1 MSSSKETAKAG
12 GIMRRF
18 VHYSTVALIAVCA
31 LASLGVWNAKAGQA
45 PDQAPVPP
53 KFRLPADEVGPVR
66 YRLDLTLVPDQDTF
80 LGAVEIDLQLAKST
94 SVLWLNSEMLTVKD
108 AALTVG
114 QEKLAAKVISE
125 PHDYV
130 GFAFDHAV
138 GPGAATLRVV
148 YQGEISRKDQQ
159 GIFQMKDGDRWYV
172 YSQFEA
178 IWARR
183 AFPCF
188 DEPSYKVPWQL
199 MLRVKKD
206 QAALSNTPALSE
218 TESGDGMKVVKFA
231 ETKPLP
237 SYLVALAVGDLEFVD
252 AGAAGKKN
260 TRVRIVVPR
269 GHGAEAKY
277 AAETTP
283 AIVSLLENYFDIPY
297 PYDKLDEVA
306 IPLYGGAMENAGM
319 VTYGSSIILAK
330 PEQDSPERQR
340 DWVWT
345 AAHELAHQWFGDL
358 VTTAWWDDI
367 WLNEGFASWTA
378 NKIVSEY
385 HPEWHAE
392 IEALNSAQGAM
403 QSDSLVSARRVRQP
417 IAANDDV
424 VNAFDSIT
432 YDKGAGLMNMFES
445 YMGREKFRTGI
456 HRYLTS
462 HAWKNATSA
471 EFLAALAGDDTHIAP
486 AFSTF
491 LDQPGVPLVTAA
503 LDCSGGAATLKLS
516 QQRFLPLG
524 STGSAD
530 EIWQIPL
537 CVRYPAGEREAR
549 QCKLLSQKS
558 AQLQLRQAGGCP
570 AWVEANA
577 GAAGYYFGLYE
588 GSLLDAL
595 LKDDAKVLTL
605 AEKVALVGNLALL
618 TRNGKIALGRAL
630 ALAPSL
636 AQDPDRQV
644 VTKTM
649 EITTGLQDNLVP
661 EGLLPRYRQYLS
673 DVYGARARDL
683 GWKAKARESEDAR
696 LLRPALLS
704 VIAHQAEDAEVIAQ
718 AKKLALAWL
727 DDHKAVDPDMLGV
740 VLTSAARHGDRDLFD
755 RMRAAAKKEKEEN
768 FRRNLLF
775 SLGMFQDPEIIKVAL
790 PIVLTD
796 EFDIRESL
804 DILFGPAQRR
814 QTRDFAY
821 DFVKQNWDRLIAKL
835 PTDSGSYLPYV
846 AGGYCDAQHRQ
857 DVQNFFSGRS
867 TKYTGGP
874 RILTQVLEGVD
885 LCIAYKNA
893 QEASVA
899 EFLKTY
905 KPAQSASAGSPYKSP
920 P

>member
-1 MSSSKETAKAG
+1 
-12 GIMRRF
+12 MRQP
-18 VHYSTVALIAVCA
+18 VHKSTVVLIAVCA
-31 LASLGVWNAKAGQA
+31 WASLHAWNAKAGQA
-45 PDQAPVPP
+45 TGQAPTPP
-53 KFRLPADEVGPVR
+53 KFRLPADEVAPVR

-80 LGAVEIDLQLAKST
+80 QGAVEVDLQLAKST
-94 SVLWLNSEMLTVKD
+94 SVVWLNAEWLTVKE
-108 AALTVG
+108 AALMVG
-114 QEKLAAKVISE
+114 QQKLAAKVIGQ
-125 PHDYV
+125 PHDYL
-130 GFAFDHAV
+130 GFAFGRPV
-138 GPGAATLRVV
+138 GPGTATLRVV
-148 YQGEISRKDQQ
+148 YEGEISRKDQQ

-199 MLRVKKD
+199 TLRVKKD
-206 QAALSNTPALSE
+206 QAAVSNTPILSE
-218 TESGDGMKVVKFA
+218 TASGAGMKEVKFA

-252 AGAAGKKN
+252 AGVTGKKN
-260 TRVRIVVPR
+260 THVRLVVPR
-269 GHGAEAKY
+269 GHSAEAKY

-283 AIVSLLENYFDIPY
+283 TIVSLLENYFDIPY

-330 PEQDSPERQR
+330 PEQDTPSRQR
-340 DWVWT
+340 EWVWV

-367 WLNEGFASWTA
+367 WLNEGFASWTS
-378 NKIVSEY
+378 NKIVNEY
-385 HPEWHAE
+385 HPEWRHDVS
-392 IEALNSAQGAM
+392 ALNSYQGAM
-403 QSDSLVSARRVRQP
+403 GSDSLVSARRVRQP
-417 IAANDDV
+417 IESKDDI

-432 YDKGAGLMNMFES
+432 YDKGSALLNMFES
-445 YMGREKFRTGI
+445 YMGRERFRAGI
-456 HRYLTS
+456 HRYLMKYS
-462 HAWKNATSA
+462 WKNANSA
-471 EFLAALAGDDTHIAP
+471 EFLAALAGDDASIAP

-503 LDCSGGAATLKLS
+503 LDCSGGTATLELS

-530 EIWQIPL
+530 QIWQIPL
-537 CVRYPAGEREAR
+537 CVRYPAGEREGR
-549 QCKLLSQKS
+549 QCELLSQKS
-558 AQLQLRQAGGCP
+558 APLQLTQGGGCP

-588 GSLLDAL
+588 GNLLDAL

-605 AEKVALVGNLALL
+605 PEKVALVGNVASL
-618 TRNGKIALGRAL
+618 TSNGKIPLGKAL

-636 AQDPDRQV
+636 AQDPARQV

-649 EITTGLQDNLVP
+649 EITTGLQENLAP
-661 EGLLPRYRQYLS
+661 QELLPRYRQYLM
-673 DVYGARARDL
+673 DVYGGRARDL
-683 GWKAKARESEDAR
+683 GWMAKAGESEDAR
-696 LLRPALLS
+696 FLRPAVLS
-704 VIAHQAEDAEVIAQ
+704 VVANGAEDSEAIAQ

-727 DDHKAVDPDMLGV
+727 DDHKAVAPDMLGT
-740 VLTSAARHGDRDLFD
+740 VLVTAARHGDRDLFD
-755 RMRAAAKKEKEEN
+755 RMRAAAKNEKQEN
-768 FRRNLLF
+768 FRGTLLF
-775 SLGMFQDPEIIKVAL
+775 SLGSFPDPEIIKTAL
-790 PIVLTD
+790 PIVLSD
-796 EFDIRESL
+796 EFDSRESL
-804 DILFGPAQRR
+804 SILWGPAQRR

-835 PTDSGSYLPYV
+835 PTDTGSYLPYV
-846 AGGYCDAQHRQ
+846 AGGYCDAEHRQ

-874 RILTQVLEGVD
+874 RILTQMLENID

-893 QEASVA
+893 QQASVA
-899 EFLKTY
+899 EFLETY
-905 KPAQSASAGSPYKSP
+905 KPAQGGNAAGR
-920 P
+920 

>member
-1 MSSSKETAKAG
+1 
-12 GIMRRF
+12 MRQLVRISN
-18 VHYSTVALIAVCA
+18 VGLIALCTW
-31 LASLGVWNAKAGQA
+31 ASLCPWHAKAGQGS
-45 PDQAPVPP
+45 DQALIPP

-94 SVLWLNSEMLTVKD
+94 SVVWLNAEMLTVKD
-108 AALTVG
+108 ASVTVG
-114 QEKLAAKVISE
+114 QEKLAARVISE

-130 GFAFDHAV
+130 GFAFDHPV
-138 GPGAATLRVV
+138 GPGLATLRVV
-148 YQGEISRKDQQ
+148 YQGELSRKDQQ

-199 MLRVKKD
+199 TLRVKKD
-206 QAALSNTPALSE
+206 QVAVSNTPILSE
-218 TESGDGMKVVKFA
+218 TDSGEGMKVVKFA

-237 SYLVALAVGDLEFVD
+237 SYLVAVAVGDLEFVD
-252 AGAAGKKN
+252 AGVTGKKN

-269 GHGAEAKY
+269 GHTAEAKY

-306 IPLYGGAMENAGM
+306 VPLFGGAMENAGM

-330 PEQDSPERQR
+330 PEQDTPSRQR

-378 NKIVSEY
+378 NKIVNEY
-385 HPEWHAE
+385 HPEWHAD
-392 IEALNSAQGAM
+392 ISGVNSYQGAM
-403 QSDSLVSARRVRQP
+403 GSDSLVSARRVRQP
-417 IAANDDV
+417 IETKDDI

-432 YDKGAGLMNMFES
+432 YDKGSALLNMFES
-445 YMGREKFRTGI
+445 YMGRERFRAGI
-456 HRYLTS
+456 HRYLTKYS
-462 HAWKNATSA
+462 WKNANAA
-471 EFLAALAGDDTHIAP
+471 EFLAALAGDDTSVAP

-491 LDQPGVPLVTAA
+491 LDQPGVPLVTGA
-503 LDCSGGAATLKLS
+503 LECSGGAATLKLS

-530 EIWQIPL
+530 QIWEIPL
-537 CVRYPAGEREAR
+537 CVRYPAGQNEAR
-549 QCKLLSQKS
+549 QCELLSQKS
-558 AQLQLRQAGGCP
+558 AQLQLTQAGGCP

-577 GAAGYYFGLYE
+577 AAAGYYFALYD
-588 GSLLDAL
+588 GNLLDAL

-605 AEKVALVGNLALL
+605 PEKVALVGNLASL
-618 TRNGKIALGRAL
+618 TSNGKIPLGRAL
-630 ALAPSL
+630 AFAPSL

-649 EITTGLQDNLVP
+649 EITTGLQENLVSQD
-661 EGLLPRYRQYLS
+661 LLRRYRQYLL

-683 GWKAKARESEDAR
+683 GWKRKEGESEDAR

-704 VIAHQAEDAEVIAQ
+704 VIANGAEDAGFIAQ

-740 VLTSAARHGDRDLFD
+740 VLTTAARYGDRDLFD
-755 RMRAAAKKEKEEN
+755 RMRAAAKKEKQEN
-768 FRRNLLF
+768 FRGTLLF
-775 SLGMFQDPEIIKVAL
+775 SLGSFPDPEIIKTAL
-790 PIVLTD
+790 PIVLSD
-796 EFDIRESL
+796 EFDSRESL
-804 DILFGPAQRR
+804 SILFGPTQRHE
-814 QTRDFAY
+814 TRDFAY
-821 DFVKQNWDRLIAKL
+821 DFVKQNWEGLIAKL
-835 PTDSGSYLPYV
+835 PTDTGSYLPYV
-846 AGGYCDAQHRQ
+846 AGGYCDAAHRQ

-874 RILTQVLEGVD
+874 RILTQLLENID

-905 KPAQSASAGSPYKSP
+905 QPAQSGSTGSR
-920 P
+920 

>member
-1 MSSSKETAKAG
+1 MSSSNETAKAG
-12 GIMRRF
+12 GIMRHF
-18 VHYSTVALIAVCA
+18 AYKSTGVLIAVCA
-31 LASLGVWNAKAGQA
+31 WATLYAWNAKPGQA
-45 PDQAPVPP
+45 PDQAPTPP
-53 KFRLPADEVGPVR
+53 KFRLPADEVGPAR

-80 LGAVEIDLQLAKST
+80 QGAVEIDLQLAKST
-94 SVLWLNSEMLTVKD
+94 SVLWLNSEKLTVKD
-108 AALTVG
+108 ATLTVG
-114 QEKLAAKVISE
+114 QEKLAGKVISE

-130 GFAFDHAV
+130 GFAFDRPV
-138 GPGAATLRVV
+138 GPGAATLRVT

-199 MLRVKKD
+199 TLRVKKD
-206 QAALSNTPALSE
+206 QVALSNTPILSE
-218 TESGDGMKVVKFA
+218 TDSGEGMKVVKFA

-237 SYLVALAVGDLEFVD
+237 SYLVAVAVGDMEFVD
-252 AGAAGKKN
+252 AGVTGKKN
-260 TRVRIVVPR
+260 TPVRIVVPR
-269 GHGAEAKY
+269 GHTAEAKY

-283 AIVSLLENYFDIPY
+283 TIVSLLENYFDIPY

-306 IPLYGGAMENAGM
+306 IPLFGGAMENAGM
-319 VTYGSSIILAK
+319 VTYGSGIILVK
-330 PEQDSPERQR
+330 PEQNTPGQQR
-340 DWVWT
+340 DWVWV

-367 WLNEGFASWTA
+367 WLNEGFASWTS
-378 NKIVSEY
+378 NKIVNEY
-385 HPEWHAE
+385 HPEWRADVS
-392 IEALNSAQGAM
+392 ALNGAQGAM
-403 QSDSLVSARRVRQP
+403 GSDSLVSARRVRQP
-417 IAANDDV
+417 IESKDDII
-424 VNAFDSIT
+424 NAFDSIT
-432 YDKGAGLMNMFES
+432 YEKGSALLNMFES
-445 YMGREKFRTGI
+445 YMGRERFRAGI
-456 HRYLTS
+456 HRYLMKYS
-462 HAWKNATSA
+462 WKNATSA
-471 EFLAALAGDDTHIAP
+471 EFLAALAGDDASIAP

-503 LDCSGGAATLKLS
+503 LECSGGAATLKLS

-524 STGSAD
+524 SVGSAD
-530 EIWQIPL
+530 QIWQIPL
-537 CVRYPAGEREAR
+537 CVRYPAGQTEAHL
-549 QCKLLSQKS
+549 CELLSQKS
-558 AQLQLRQAGGCP
+558 AQLQLTQAGGCP

-577 GAAGYYFGLYE
+577 AAVGYYFGLYQ
-588 GSLLDAL
+588 GNLLDAL

-605 AEKVALVGNLALL
+605 TEKVALVGNLASL
-618 TRNGKIALGRAL
+618 TSNGKIPLGRAL
-630 ALAPSL
+630 AVAPSL
-636 AQDPDRQV
+636 AQDPARQV

-649 EITTGLQDNLVP
+649 EITTGLQENLVSQD
-661 EGLLPRYRQYLS
+661 LLPRYRQYLL

-683 GWKAKARESEDAR
+683 GWKTKAGESEDAR

-704 VIAHQAEDAEVIAQ
+704 VIANGAEDAEFIAQ

-740 VLTSAARHGDRDLFD
+740 VLTTAARHGDRDLFD

-768 FRRNLLF
+768 FRGTLLF
-775 SLGMFQDPEIIKVAL
+775 SLGSFQDPEIIKVAL
-790 PIVLTD
+790 PILLSD
-796 EFDIRESL
+796 EFDSRESL
-804 DILFGPAQRR
+804 SILFGPTQRHE
-814 QTRDFAY
+814 TRDYAY
-821 DFVKQNWDRLIAKL
+821 DFVKQNWDRLVAKL
-835 PTDSGSYLPYV
+835 PTDTGSYLPYV
-846 AGGYCDAQHRQ
+846 AGGYCDATHRQ
-857 DVQNFFSGRS
+857 DAQNFFSGRS

-905 KPAQSASAGSPYKSP
+905 KPAQRASAGGP
-920 P
+920 